1 MGGTAVFFCTRV
13 TDSRGD
19 VCVEY
24 GKLTTIIVIFVL
36 GLILTGTVYHV
47 VSGIISRVMH
57 YLWMFSKAS
66 KPVNDRVIRMPK
78 DREVT
83 DKKTDRG

>member
-1 MGGTAVFFCTRV
+1 M
-13 TDSRGD
+13 
-19 VCVEY
+19 EY

-47 VSGIISRVMH
+47 VSSIISRVRH
-57 YLWMFSKAS
+57 YLRLLSKAS
-66 KPVNDRVIRMPK
+66 KPVNGCVIRMPK
-78 DREVT
+78 DKEVT